1 MYDSAQIDTQRHF
14 RFWIFDF
21 GFWTAQV
28 QLALAQVIRSTLYV
42 VRSVTSRVGW
52 ICPNGSVIQNP
63 KSKIQNHSTLRFAS
77 SHEEGMALVVAMTF
91 ISLALIVLGV
101 VALRVVNQSRQV
113 DHYADYEN
121 CMFGVESAFSD
132 SLASL
137 ERGEDG
143 MIGVNPDVVGKG
155 AAEIPS
161 FDSDGVAPVQLDT
174 MPNVDYMTYVRNWG
188 TDGLDNNGDGNIDE
202 TQEQWH
208 FSFYASARD
217 NGTVRRAER
226 VMRATDVN
234 VWRNAIFAGAGQAGG
249 LVNGNTSIHG
259 SVHLLGENLVTGT
272 EAITAL
278 DLSGTSLIHN
288 NYNGMPADLLS
299 RVPPLPTR
307 TFNGETISSLNA
319 VLRVRHGL
327 VGTSGNS
334 EIGEPDLAGN
344 AVKETM
350 DATYVS
356 DGWTGTSTIDD
367 GGRGDPTHVFSDNG
381 WDARYDLGDRVSMPM
396 LSDDWRS
403 PTTGAKVWDSA
414 RGANYTYE
422 HYFDE
427 VLVGDPVNKTDGI
440 YSGDITIRANQ
451 NFYYNASRPSDT
463 NPAHRLATDDYI
475 LFDAASNVMEI
486 NGQLS
491 VNGSLTIS
499 RGSGS
504 DKTIYYK
511 GRAAILVHGN
521 ATLDTDLLSINADGS
536 AANSFPVNSCFAIM
550 ASGDMT
556 VGAISQLSLA
566 GAFYAQGRMICS
578 KQTNVLGTFVSN
590 YFDMGTNV
598 PAIFQVP
605 SLGDNLPQGMIGAY
619 PILAFQHVSWREL
632 GV

>member
-1 MYDSAQIDTQRHF
+1 
-14 RFWIFDF
+14 
-21 GFWTAQV
+21 
-28 QLALAQVIRSTLYV
+28 
-42 VRSVTSRVGW
+42 
-52 ICPNGSVIQNP
+52 
-63 KSKIQNHSTLRFAS
+63 
-77 SHEEGMALVVAMTF
+77 MALVVATAF
-91 ISLALIVLGV
+91 IAVALIVLSA
-101 VALRVVNQSRQV
+101 VAMRVVNQSRQV
-113 DHYADYEN
+113 DHYTSYEN
-121 CMFGVESAFSD
+121 CMYGIESGFAESV
-132 SLASL
+132 SSL
-137 ERGEDG
+137 EGGDDG
-143 MIGVNPDVVGKG
+143 MIGINTEIIHGNASEVPTFASEGVV
-155 AAEIPS
+155 
-161 FDSDGVAPVQLDT
+161 PVQLST
-174 MPNVDYMTYVRNWG
+174 MPNVDFMTFVRNWG
-188 TDGLDNNGDGNIDE
+188 TDGRDNNGNGSIDE
-202 TQEQWH
+202 SQEQWH

-288 NYNGMPADLLS
+288 NYNGIPAALLS

-307 TFNGETISSLNA
+307 TFNGETISTLSA
-319 VLRVRHGL
+319 VLRVKHGL

-334 EIGEPDLAGN
+334 EIGEPNLAGN

-367 GGRGDPTHVFSDNG
+367 GGRGDPTQVYSDNG

-414 RGANYTYE
+414 RGAYYTYE

-451 NFYYNASRPSDT
+451 NFYYNASRPSDS
-463 NPAHRLATDDYI
+463 NPAHRLSTDDYI

-491 VNGSLTIS
+491 INGSLTIV
-499 RGSGS
+499 RGTGN

-536 AANSFPVNSCFAIM
+536 AANSFPVNNFFGIM

-556 VGAISQLSLA
+556 VGAISQLSLV

-578 KQTNVLGTFVSN
+578 KQSNVLGTFVSN

-598 PAIFQVP
+598 PGIFQVP
-605 SLGDNLPQGMIGAY
+605 SLADNLPQGMVGAY
-619 PILAFQHVSWREL
+619 PILAFEHVSWREL
-632 GV
+632 GI